1 MSTSPTG
8 PLSSPLRT
16 MVVDDESLARQ
27 RLKRLLSQ
35 DARVQVVGEAADV
48 PTARALLPQLKPS
61 VLFLDVSMPGEDGFA
76 LLHDL
81 PPELRPFV
89 VFVTAHADAAVR
101 AFDARATDFL
111 VKPVR
116 VERLLESI
124 TRAAEAVA
132 ARMPSQSVFD
142 DEVRAELARLVR
154 DLAGGA
160 SGPAVP
166 LAHFAVTVGR
176 RTRFVRLEE
185 VDWFEADGNY
195 VRLHVGREQHLVRM
209 TMQKLEHSL
218 DTQRFVRVHR
228 SYIVPL
234 DRVRELVQLSS
245 GEYELRLTTEATL
258 PVMRTYRDRLPLG

>member
-1 MSTSPTG
+1 MTSPG
-8 PLSSPLRT
+8 LAPLRT

-48 PTARALLPQLKPS
+48 PTARALLPQLTPS
-61 VLFLDVSMPGEDGFA
+61 LLFLDVSMPGEDGFA
-76 LLHDL
+76 LLQDL

-116 VERLLESI
+116 AERLAESV
-124 TRAAEAVA
+124 TRALDAVA
-132 ARMPSQSVFD
+132 ARTPAHSVFD

-154 DLAGGA
+154 GLAGGGGGEGA
-160 SGPAVP
+160 AATAP

-176 RTRFVRLEE
+176 RTRFVKLEE

-209 TMQKLEHSL
+209 TMQKLEQRL
-218 DTQRFVRVHR
+218 DARRFVRVHR
-228 SYIVPL
+228 SYVVPL
-234 DRVRELVQLSS
+234 DRVRELVQLGS

>member
-1 MSTSPTG
+1 MTVS
-8 PLSSPLRT
+8 LRA

-27 RLKRLLSQ
+27 RLKRLLAQ

-48 PTARALLPQLKPS
+48 PTARQQLAVLRPTL
-61 VLFLDVSMPGEDGFA
+61 LFLDVSMPGEEGFA
-76 LLHDL
+76 LLQDL

-116 VERLLESI
+116 PERLAESV
-124 TRAAEAVA
+124 TRAVEAVNS
-132 ARMPSQSVFD
+132 RTPSQPVFG
-142 DEVRAELARLVR
+142 DEIRAELARLVR
-154 DLAGGA
+154 DVAGGGA
-160 SGPAVP
+160 SPSAP
-166 LAHFAVTVGR
+166 LVHFAVTVGR
-176 RTRFVRLEE
+176 RTRFVKVDE

-195 VRLHVGREQHLVRM
+195 IRLHVGREQHLVRM
-209 TMQKLEHSL
+209 TMQKLEQSL
-218 DTQRFVRVHR
+218 DAQRFVRVHR

-234 DRVRELVQLSS
+234 DRVRELVQLPS
-245 GEYELRLTTEATL
+245 GEYELRLIGEHAL